1 MLVVIYELAEE
12 TEWLP
17 YLASI
22 FFPLVPLWIYGR
34 AAAERPAC
42 ERKEALWWG
51 WQDAVLPFIHG
62 LRAPE
67 DTLFI
72 VAEADWIMAEEHET
86 VLMEYVDDLRS
97 RFVWCPPAPVRTR
110 SSDQPSAMPD
120 ALASDQP
127 PMPKAAQRRT
137 RKRPKARAVDP
148 REDNPTDAPQPPR
161 LWQWWFPERVRRPL
175 QSGEEVEPTA
185 PMLMDLVYFC
195 NVASAHGVGE
205 LVWPSYDGYRRG
217 PREVPGNG
225 STAIALTKT
234 GAARLLTEMIMDGH
248 SGHIDQFLSS
258 LLFSTEHDSDN
269 AQLIRQTSSYAW
281 HSFGAYHGHITGCD
295 KKKRYRV
302 CHWLPPKQPYTRRLV
317 ERPADDCRYN
327 RWLVRC
333 RPTGTARDNKVVE
346 VDPTIQRR
354 EAMWLTHFDENV
366 LTNGAPDPSKC
377 AAAVLEEV
385 QNRRRERA
393 AARSTGATV
402 TAEVCPCIHCAV
414 GSTPLA

>member
-1 MLVVIYELAEE
+1 
-12 TEWLP
+12 
-17 YLASI
+17 
-22 FFPLVPLWIYGR
+22 
-34 AAAERPAC
+34 
-42 ERKEALWWG
+42 
-51 WQDAVLPFIHG
+51 
-62 LRAPE
+62 
-67 DTLFI
+67 
-72 VAEADWIMAEEHET
+72 
-86 VLMEYVDDLRS
+86 
-97 RFVWCPPAPVRTR
+97 
-110 SSDQPSAMPD
+110 
-120 ALASDQP
+120 
-127 PMPKAAQRRT
+127 
-137 RKRPKARAVDP
+137 
-148 REDNPTDAPQPPR
+148 
-161 LWQWWFPERVRRPL
+161 
-175 QSGEEVEPTA
+175 
-185 PMLMDLVYFC
+185 MLMDLVYFC

-205 LVWPSYDGYRRG
+205 LVWLSYDGYRRG
-217 PREVPGNG
+217 PRQVPGNG

-402 TAEVCPCIHCAV
+402 TAEACPCIHCAV
-414 GSTPLA
+414 GNTPLI